1 MSTSNKS
8 PLRVA
13 FNLPLEP
20 SRKRKAE
27 LIEEDSGYCYV
38 RYSGEVQEVVLSAT
52 AETDLL
58 NLVRPFEPET
68 DPFAKKFRQNYEKS
82 LNQFAG
88 EGWNFSELDHKKVL
102 KFLNT
107 WGTIGFRNE
116 GNFIRLHQ
124 QTTESGIASALGFPC
139 TPEQAKKLLGKNFG
153 ERAQQIRELNEI
165 PFPWIEEELQRLA
178 FCVRLTNNLFRDH
191 ENSNHFKREEI
202 FLTQANRARI
212 VSSSSHFAS
221 LDFKDDQDPATRK
234 IKMANLDRA
243 EEVLNEFAGEINR
256 YLRPLTIS
264 VMQTDKVE
272 SFYTRHLGF
281 ETALASAIA
290 MRFRVGGTLLICQE
304 CKIPYFPRKLRDDA
318 KYCGDSCG
326 HKVRDRNYKRRER
339 AKVSA
344 TKAGKKETK
353 KVVKSD
359 K

>member
-1 MSTSNKS
+1 MVSGMSTSNKS

-13 FNLPLEP
+13 FNLPVEP
-20 SRKRKAE
+20 SRKRFAE
-27 LIEEDSGYCYV
+27 LVEEESGYSFI
-38 RYSGEVQEVVLSAT
+38 RYSGEVEEVELSAK

-58 NLVRPFEPET
+58 SLVLPFEAET
-68 DPFAKKFRQNYEKS
+68 DPIAKKFRQG
-82 LNQFAG
+82 F
-88 EGWNFSELDHKKVL
+88 EGGGQGFRFPELDRKKVV

-116 GNFIRLHQ
+116 GNFVRLHQ
-124 QTTESGIASALGFPC
+124 QTTETGIASALGFPC
-139 TPEQAKKLLGKNFG
+139 TPAQAKKLLGKNFG

-178 FCVRLTNNLFRDH
+178 FCVRLTNNLFRDQG
-191 ENSNHFKREEI
+191 NSEHFKREEI
-202 FLTQANRARI
+202 FLNQANRARI
-212 VSSSSHFAS
+212 VSSSHQFAS
-221 LDFKDDQDPATRK
+221 LDFKDDQDPANRK
-234 IKMANLDRA
+234 TKMENLDRA

-272 SFYTRHLGF
+272 SFYTRNLGF

-290 MRFRVGGTLLICQE
+290 MRFRVGGTLLVCQE
-304 CKIPYFPRKLRDDA
+304 CKIPYFPRRLREVA
-318 KYCGDSCG
+318 KYCGDICSRR
-326 HKVRDRNYKRRER
+326 VRDRDYKRRIR

-344 TKAGKKETK
+344 TKAGKKDTK
-353 KVVKSD
+353 KAVKSG

>member
-1 MSTSNKS
+1 MSTLNKS

-20 SRKRKAE
+20 SRRRNAE
-27 LIEEDSGYCYV
+27 LIEEKSGYCFI
-38 RYSGEVQEVVLSAT
+38 RYTGEAEEVELTAK
-52 AETDLL
+52 AETELL
-58 NLVRPFEPET
+58 SLVLPFQAET
-68 DPFAKKFRQNYEKS
+68 DPFAKKFRQS
-82 LNQFAG
+82 F
-88 EGWNFSELDHKKVL
+88 EGGGQGWKFPELDRNKVV

-116 GNFIRLHQ
+116 SNFIRLHQ
-124 QTTESGIASALGFPC
+124 QTTNSGIAHALGFPC
-139 TPEQAKKLLGKNFG
+139 TPEQADKLIGKNFG

-178 FCVRLTNNLFRDH
+178 FCVRLTNNLFRDQG
-191 ENSNHFKREEI
+191 NSEHFKREEI
-202 FLTQANRARI
+202 FLNQANRARI
-212 VSSSSHFAS
+212 VSSSSHFAT
-221 LDFKDDQDPATRK
+221 LDFKDDQDPASRK
-234 IKMANLDRA
+234 LKMENLDRA

-304 CKIPYFPRKLRDDA
+304 CKIPYFPRRLREDA
-318 KYCGDSCG
+318 KYCGDSCSR
-326 HKVRDRNYKRRER
+326 KVRDREYKRRTR

-344 TKAGKKETK
+344 TKAGRKKTK
-353 KVVKSD
+353 
-359 K
+359 

>member
-1 MSTSNKS
+1 VSTPNKS

-38 RYSGEVQEVVLSAT
+38 RYSGESEEVVLSAK

-58 NLVRPFEPET
+58 TLVRPFETET
-68 DPFAKKFRQNYEKS
+68 DPFAKKFRQAYGGGG
-82 LNQFAG
+82 Q
-88 EGWNFSELDHKKVL
+88 GWNFPELDRKKVL

-116 GNFIRLHQ
+116 ANFNKFNPQL
-124 QTTESGIASALGFPC
+124 TDSGIVWALGYHYTGEEATSF
-139 TPEQAKKLLGKNFG
+139 LGKNFP
-153 ERAQQIRELNEI
+153 ERYQQILKLNEI

-178 FCVRLTNNLFRDH
+178 FCVRLTNNLFRDQG
-191 ENSNHFKREEI
+191 NSDHFKREKV
-202 FLTQANRARI
+202 FLTQANLARI

-234 IKMANLDRA
+234 INMANLDHA
-243 EEVLNEFAGEINR
+243 EEVLNEFADEINR

-264 VMQTDKVE
+264 VMQTNKVE
-272 SFYTRHLGF
+272 SFYTRNLGF
-281 ETALASAIA
+281 ETALACAIV

-304 CKIPYFPRKLRDDA
+304 CKNPYFPKRLTENA

-326 HKVRDRNYKRRER
+326 HRVRDRNYKRRTR

>member
-1 MSTSNKS
+1 MSTLNKS

-20 SRKRKAE
+20 SRRRNAE
-27 LIEEDSGYCYV
+27 LIEEESGYCFI
-38 RYSGEVQEVVLSAT
+38 RYTGEAEEVELSAK

-58 NLVRPFEPET
+58 SVVLPFEAET
-68 DPFAKKFRQNYEKS
+68 DPVAKKFRQA
-82 LNQFAG
+82 F
-88 EGWNFSELDHKKVL
+88 EGGGQGWKFPELDRKKVV

-107 WGTIGFRNE
+107 WGAIGFRNE
-116 GNFIRLHQ
+116 ANFIKLHQ
-124 QTTESGIASALGFPC
+124 QTTKLGIAHALGFPC
-139 TPEQAKKLLGKNFG
+139 TQEEAENLIGENFG

-178 FCVRLTNNLFRDH
+178 FCVRLTNNLFRDQG
-191 ENSNHFKREEI
+191 NSEHFKREEI
-202 FLTQANRARI
+202 FLNQANRARI

-221 LDFKDDQDPATRK
+221 LDFKDDQDPASRK
-234 IKMANLDRA
+234 LKLENLDRA

-290 MRFRVGGTLLICQE
+290 MRFRIGGTLLICQE
-304 CKIPYFPRKLRDDA
+304 CKIPYFPRRLRDDA
-318 KYCGDSCG
+318 KYCGDICSRR
-326 HKVRDRNYKRRER
+326 VRDREYKRRTR
-339 AKVSA
+339 PKVSA
-344 TKAGKKETK
+344 TKAGRKKTK
-353 KVVKSD
+353 
-359 K
+359 